1 MPTLDNSQLVFF
13 DTTINITRSGSGQ
26 ALLLLH
32 GAGGS
37 ANMKEVREKL
47 AEDYEVILPDHPGF
61 GLSQQS
67 KKINSVSDLSFYY
80 LDFIKEL
87 NLKDFHLVGHSMGGW
102 IAAEVA
108 VRSTANIISLT
119 LISSAGIHVKGVA
132 KGDIFLWS
140 PEELVRNLYVNQDI
154 VNDMLSYEPSGDELE
169 TMVRNRVAA
178 ARYAWHPRFYNPDL
192 AKWLHR
198 IDIPTLILWGDQDKI
213 FPVEYARAFK
223 ELIPHAQVEI
233 LNRCG
238 HVPHMDRPD
247 GFYPRLK
254 SFLSEGAS

>member
-1 MPTLDNSQLVFF
+1 MPSLDNSQLVFS

-26 ALLLLH
+26 AMLLLH

-37 ANMKEVREKL
+37 ANLEELRENL

-67 KKINSVSDLSFYY
+67 NYLNSVSDLSFYY

-87 NLKDFHLVGHSMGGW
+87 NLKDIHLVGHSMGGW

-108 VRSTANIISLT
+108 VRSTANITSLT
-119 LISSAGIHVKGVA
+119 LISSAGIHVKGVT

-154 VNDMLSYEPSGDELE
+154 ISDMLSYEASSEE
-169 TMVRNRVAA
+169 IEIMVRNRVAA

-198 IDIPTLILWGDQDKI
+198 IDIPTLILWGGQDKI
-213 FPVEYARAFK
+213 FPAEYATAFK
-223 ELIPHAQVEI
+223 ELIPHAQMEI
-233 LNRCG
+233 LNQCG

-247 GFYPRLK
+247 EFYPRLK
-254 SFLSEGAS
+254 SFLSEVAS

>member
-1 MPTLDNSQLVFF
+1 MATQGNHQLQIYDAIVH
-13 DTTINITRSGSGQ
+13 ISRSGSGQ
-26 ALLLLH
+26 TLLLLH

-37 ANMKEVREKL
+37 ANLKELREKL

-67 KKINSVSDLSFYY
+67 NNLNSVSDLSFYY

-87 NLKDFHLVGHSMGGW
+87 NLKDIHLVGHSMGGW

-108 VRSTANIISLT
+108 VRSTANITSLT
-119 LISSAGIHVKGVA
+119 LISSAGIHVKGVT

-154 VNDMLSYEPSGDELE
+154 INDMLSYEPSSDEIE
-169 TMVRNRVAA
+169 IMVRNRMAA

-198 IDIPTLILWGDQDKI
+198 IDIPTLIFWGGQDKI
-213 FPVEYARAFK
+213 FPAEYATAFK
-223 ELIPHAQVEI
+223 ELIPHAQIAI

-247 GFYPRLK
+247 EFYPRLK
-254 SFLSEGAS
+254 SFLSEGPS